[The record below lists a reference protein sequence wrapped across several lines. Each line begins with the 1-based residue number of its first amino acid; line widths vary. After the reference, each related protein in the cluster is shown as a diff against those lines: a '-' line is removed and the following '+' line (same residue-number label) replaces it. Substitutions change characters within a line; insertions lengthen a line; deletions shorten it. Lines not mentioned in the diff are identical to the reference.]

1 MYWLSRLLFRAH
13 YFVKRLVRTVYP
25 IGLAVRRNWCTSG
38 NNLTSN
44 SRLSSWWN
52 SFLRSGRQKGGW
64 ANPWRQRKCSFLSQC
79 VPQMAPIYL
88 LTSSKG
94 MYLRRESCSFV
105 KSQGIKL
112 QWTNE
117 RVVFICHGRAIIL
130 LFQLHKRS
138 AADVSQLQGIS
149 WTRRA
154 YDFPFCGCKYQRP
167 ITNARLCFFTLQV
180 KWAFS
185 CKFL

>member
-1 MYWLSRLLFRAH
+1 MYWLSPLLFRAD

-25 IGLAVRRNWCTSG
+25 IGDEIPSCEVEGKREAELIPGGNGSVRFYHNVFKWI
-38 NNLTSN
+38 
-44 SRLSSWWN
+44 
-52 SFLRSGRQKGGW
+52 
-64 ANPWRQRKCSFLSQC
+64 
-79 VPQMAPIYL
+79 APIHL

-117 RVVFICHGRAIIL
+117 RVVFVCHGRAIIL

-154 YDFPFCGCKYQRP
+154 CDFPFCGCKYQRP
-167 ITNARLCFFTLQV
+167 IINARLCFFTLQV

>member
-1 MYWLSRLLFRAH
+1 MYKWKH
-13 YFVKRLVRTVYP
+13 V
-25 IGLAVRRNWCTSG
+25 
-38 NNLTSN
+38 NLTSN
-44 SRLSSWWN
+44 SRPSSWWN

-64 ANPWRQRKCSFLSQC
+64 GNPWRQRKCSFLSQC

-117 RVVFICHGRAIIL
+117 RVVFVCHGRAIIL